1 MTSLETTSPPEYD
14 SENSDKQ
21 NRSKQEQG
29 LSKNLDSRSLRQQWK
44 GWAIS
49 EKGKKG
55 TTMVMAA
62 AGAEKTGQWGHF
74 GLLLALDDGIARK
87 KTRRGLGRVVL

>member
-1 MTSLETTSPPEYD
+1 MTSLEMTSPPEYD

-55 TTMVMAA
+55 TTM
-62 AGAEKTGQWGHF
+62 EKTGQWGHF
-74 GLLLALDDGIARK
+74 GLLLALADGIARK
-87 KTRRGLGRVVL
+87 KTRKGLGRVVL